1 MMIYRQGK
9 ALAISAVIVSALFAH
24 PVFATNDAM
33 KELLQVLRDNG
44 TISEEA
50 YSVLK
55 NSVEADAERSHAE
68 IEKNTDKK
76 IAKMVD
82 ADNKT
87 KWAEKIK
94 LKGDLRL
101 RREYSKVNDADDSD
115 DPSRTRYRYRLRLGA
130 EGKVNDDV
138 KVGLGLASGS
148 DDPTSTNETLDDT
161 FSTKD
166 IRVDYAYAEWQ
177 PMEHAKVVA
186 GKFKRKS
193 YLWAP
198 TDLLW
203 DGDINPEGL
212 SVHFENKNT
221 AGKTYVN
228 AGIWILD
235 EESGS
240 KDDPFMKYIQLGH
253 KFKVDNV
260 YGNVAGTLY
269 RFDDVEGEP
278 LLDHVRGSNT
288 VDADGNYQYDY
299 DSLGLSAELG
309 LKDVFMPG
317 KIFAV
322 FGDYIKNS
330 DSKEDKG
337 YAVGFKFG
345 DKKVRNRH
353 QWQFK
358 YIYADLEQDAF
369 LDNFPDSDR
378 FGGQTAVKGNEF
390 IFNYGLHKNVV
401 FGIDYYDSELDV
413 PESAHFASD
422 DNDKQKVL
430 QTDVVF
436 KF

>member
-1 MMIYRQGK
+1 MILKYGRLV
-9 ALAISAVIVSALFAH
+9 AAVSVIVSVLCGSPAFAS
-24 PVFATNDAM
+24 NDAM

-44 TISEEA
+44 TISEDA
-50 YSVLK
+50 YSVLI
-55 NSVEADAERSHAE
+55 NSVAADAERSHAE
-68 IEKNTDKK
+68 IEKTTDHKL
-76 IAKMVD
+76 AKMVE
-82 ADNKT
+82 ADDKT

-101 RREYSKVNDADDSD
+101 RRQHERVDDADNAD
-115 DPSRTRYRYRLRLGA
+115 DPSQTRYRYRLRLGA

-138 KVGLGLASGS
+138 KVGLGFASGS

-161 FSTKD
+161 FSSKD
-166 IRVDYAYAEWQ
+166 TRLDYAYAEWQ
-177 PMEHAKVVA
+177 PVDYAKLVA

-203 DGDINPEGL
+203 DGDINPEGV
-212 SVHFENKNT
+212 SVHFETDNS
-221 AGKTYVN
+221 AGTSYAN

-235 EESGS
+235 EEEDS
-240 KDDPFMKYIQLGH
+240 KDDPLMQYIQLGH

-260 YGNVAGTLY
+260 YANVAGTLY
-269 RFDDVEGEP
+269 QFDNVEGEP
-278 LLDHVRGSNT
+278 LLDNIRATNT
-288 VDADGNYQYDY
+288 VDDGNYKYDY

-309 LKDVFMPG
+309 MKDVFMPG
-317 KIFAV
+317 KVFAV
-322 FGDYIKNS
+322 FADYIKNS

-337 YAVGFKFG
+337 YALGFKFG
-345 DKKVRNRH
+345 DKKVSNRH

-358 YIYADLEQDAF
+358 YVYADLEQDAF

-378 FGGQTAVKGNEF
+378 FGGETAIKGNEF
-390 IFNYGLHKNVV
+390 IFNYGLHKNIV
-401 FGIDYYDSELDV
+401 FGVDYYDSERDV
-413 PESAHFASD
+413 PDTASFAAND
-422 DNDKQKVL
+422 DDKQKVL